1 MRVAVVTV
9 SDRAA
14 DLEREDRSG
23 PGVVRLVEARLGDVV
38 ETAVVPDE
46 LPAIGA
52 TLVRLVDE
60 ADLDLVLTTGGTGV
74 APRDITPEATRAVI
88 DRDVPG
94 VVELMRLEGYR
105 HTPLAFISRAVC
117 GIRGRSVILNLP
129 GSPKGAVESLE
140 AVLPLL
146 PHLIAKVRGD
156 TSDCHRPVPGH
167 NGHERPVA
175 LTSSHDH

>member
-14 DLEREDRSG
+14 DLEREDVSG

-46 LPAIGA
+46 LTAIGA

-146 PHLIAKVRGD
+146 AHLIAKVRGD
-156 TSDCHRPVPGH
+156 AGDCHRPASGH
-167 NGHERPVA
+167 DGHEHPIA
-175 LTSSHDH
+175 LTSSHDR